1 MASSSGESPGFQEAS
16 PRRASSSSDAMPS
29 PTTTRLSVGFIR
41 TTVKW
46 SSEISL
52 YVRLSMMITG
62 VSLKDDGKD
71 RWSVMYRPLQ
81 TFRNKMGEMVYEMT
95 KPSCND
101 YLSSADSEQDFD
113 MKQIKFRG
121 EYGNV

>member
-16 PRRASSSSDAMPS
+16 PRRASSSSDATPS
-29 PTTTRLSVGFIR
+29 PTTT
-41 TTVKW
+41 
-46 SSEISL
+46 
-52 YVRLSMMITG
+52 RLSMMITG